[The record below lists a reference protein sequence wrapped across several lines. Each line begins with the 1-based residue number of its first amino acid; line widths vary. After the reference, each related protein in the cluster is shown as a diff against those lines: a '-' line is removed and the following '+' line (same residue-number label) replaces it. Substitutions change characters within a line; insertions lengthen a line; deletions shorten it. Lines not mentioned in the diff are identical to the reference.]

1 MIFQTQQMWLLFL
14 MSLGIPIWLLWS
26 DGGVMGF
33 IDTLYRKRFIDDV
46 WVTQLDPMQ
55 VFGGLGLFFLPML
68 GGWFILYKVH
78 RHARK
83 MLTQTLP
90 VRFHRQRRE
99 VMFSRW
105 NNEKKCTEYR
115 FFPWET
121 VCAMVGQSSAMS
133 TGGVFT
139 SASLIIG
146 INSDEKH
153 GHFWSALQTGAIT
166 KVHAASLWEMI
177 RTYMEDGPE
186 YIGEPS
192 PLTYQG
198 LKQQHCE
205 AYNIDEQDFG
215 ALHHFWW
222 AINGTWLGIWR

>member
-14 MSLGIPIWLLWS
+14 MSLGIPVWLLWS

-33 IDTLYRKRFIDDV
+33 IDALYREQKINGV
-46 WVTQLDPMQ
+46 WVDVLDPMQ
-55 VFGGLGLFFLPML
+55 VFGGIGLFFLPML

-115 FFPWET
+115 
-121 VCAMVGQSSAMS
+121 
-133 TGGVFT
+133 
-139 SASLIIG
+139 
-146 INSDEKH
+146 
-153 GHFWSALQTGAIT
+153 
-166 KVHAASLWEMI
+166 
-177 RTYMEDGPE
+177 
-186 YIGEPS
+186 
-192 PLTYQG
+192 
-198 LKQQHCE
+198 
-205 AYNIDEQDFG
+205 
-215 ALHHFWW
+215 
-222 AINGTWLGIWR
+222 